1 MTTVIEHPNVSY
13 TTINGAAHCLDVHPD
28 TIRRMIYAN
37 KLPHVKVGR
46 VIRIPLDALTPAA
59 LNGKEVN

>member
-13 TTINGAAHCLDVHPD
+13 TTINGAAHYLNVHPD

-37 KLPHVKVGR
+37 KLPPRQSRPRYPHTTR
-46 VIRIPLDALTPAA
+46 RTHP
-59 LNGKEVN
+59 